1 MKILSNLSLIKYG
14 ITGFF
19 ITILSTITFI
29 FLSNYLSRV
38 LVILIL
44 EPTAYIS
51 KFVIYKLWV
60 FKKGNVNLNK
70 YIIHVIPLYFIAIL
84 IAKTTER
91 IESIK
96 LVAFMIILINGLIG
110 YFWGNYLYSSEKN
123 FFNSK

>member
-1 MKILSNLSLIKYG
+1 
-14 ITGFF
+14 GFF

-70 YIIHVIPLYFIAIL
+70 YIIHIIPLYFIAIL

-96 LVAFMIILINGLIG
+96 LVAFMIILMNGLIG